1 MNMAPLPPRLTREE
15 SRLQTRAHLLAAAKR
30 LFVERGFGATSL
42 RDIATEAGYT
52 QGAFY
57 SNFASKEELF
67 VELMRERST
76 TQVAD
81 IARALG
87 DPSAS
92 GDDIL
97 DALEAW
103 SRTVDAE
110 PEWSVLGV
118 EFKLHGRRNP
128 AFAKAS
134 EALLDTHRDGLAYCI
149 EQIFARF
156 GKVPPESPAVLAVSF
171 MGLSQGL
178 SLQQS
183 ILSEVP
189 IGHMIMVFL
198 RSLLA
203 SAEPVHSSVR
213 SGAKKD

>member
-1 MNMAPLPPRLTREE
+1 MNTVTKPPRLSREE

-42 RDIATEAGYT
+42 RDIAAEAGYT

-57 SNFASKEELF
+57 SNFASKEDLF
-67 VELMRERST
+67 VELMRERSK
-76 TQVAD
+76 TQMTD
-81 IARALG
+81 IARTLS

-92 GDDIL
+92 ADDIL
-97 DALEAW
+97 NALEIWAQ
-103 SRTVDAE
+103 TLDAE

-118 EFKLHGRRNP
+118 EFKLQGRRNP
-128 AFAKAS
+128 VFATAS
-134 EALLDTHRDGLAYCI
+134 QALLDAHRDGLAYCI
-149 EQIFARF
+149 GQIFARLDR
-156 GKVPPESPAVLAVSF
+156 VPPESPTVLAASF

-178 SLQQS
+178 ALQRS
-183 ILSEVP
+183 MLSEVP

-203 SAEPVHSSVR
+203 AAAPAR
-213 SGAKKD
+213 

>member
-1 MNMAPLPPRLTREE
+1 MNTAAKPPRLSREE

-42 RDIATEAGYT
+42 RDIAAEAGYT

-57 SNFASKEELF
+57 SNFASKEDLF
-67 VELMRERST
+67 VELMRERSKA
-76 TQVAD
+76 QMSD
-81 IARALG
+81 IAQTLS

-92 GDDIL
+92 ADGIL
-97 DALEAW
+97 SALEIWAQ
-103 SRTVDAE
+103 TLDAE

-118 EFKLHGRRNP
+118 EFKLQGRRNP
-128 AFAKAS
+128 VFATAS
-134 EALLDTHRDGLAYCI
+134 QALLDAHRDGLAYCI
-149 EQIFARF
+149 GQIFAKLER
-156 GKVPPESPAVLAVSF
+156 VPPESPTVLAAAF

-178 SLQQS
+178 ALQRS
-183 ILSEVP
+183 MLSEVP

-203 SAEPVHSSVR
+203 AAPPVR
-213 SGAKKD
+213 

>member
-1 MNMAPLPPRLTREE
+1 MKAAPSSPRLSREE

-42 RDIATEAGYT
+42 RDIAAEAGYT

-67 VELMRERST
+67 MELMRERSK
-76 TQVAD
+76 TQVSD

-92 GDDIL
+92 AEDIL
-97 DALEAW
+97 NALEIWAQ
-103 SRTVDAE
+103 TLDAE

-118 EFKLHGRRNP
+118 EFKLQGRRNP
-128 AFAKAS
+128 VFATAS
-134 EALLDTHRDGLAYCI
+134 EALLNTHRDGLAYCI
-149 EQIFARF
+149 TQIFGRL
-156 GKVPPESPAVLAVSF
+156 GKVPPESPAVLAAAF

-178 SLQQS
+178 ALQRP
-183 ILSEVP
+183 LLAEVP

-203 SAEPVHSSVR
+203 AAPAVDE
-213 SGAKKD
+213 A

>member
-1 MNMAPLPPRLTREE
+1 MNTVTKLPRLSREE

-42 RDIATEAGYT
+42 RDIAAEAGYT

-57 SNFASKEELF
+57 SNFASKEDLF
-67 VELMRERST
+67 VELMRERSK
-76 TQVAD
+76 TQMTD
-81 IARALG
+81 IARTLS

-92 GDDIL
+92 ADDIL
-97 DALEAW
+97 NALEIWAQ
-103 SRTVDAE
+103 TLDAE

-118 EFKLHGRRNP
+118 EFKLQGRRNP
-128 AFAKAS
+128 VFATAS
-134 EALLDTHRDGLAYCI
+134 QALLDAHRDGLAYCI
-149 EQIFARF
+149 GQIFARLDR
-156 GKVPPESPAVLAVSF
+156 VPPESPTVLAASF

-178 SLQQS
+178 ALQRS
-183 ILSEVP
+183 MLSEVP

-203 SAEPVHSSVR
+203 AARPAR
-213 SGAKKD
+213 

>member
-1 MNMAPLPPRLTREE
+1 MNTVTKLPRLSREE

-42 RDIATEAGYT
+42 RDIAAEAGYT

-57 SNFASKEELF
+57 SNFASKEDLF
-67 VELMRERST
+67 VELMRERSK
-76 TQVAD
+76 TQMTD
-81 IARALG
+81 IARTLS

-92 GDDIL
+92 ADDIL
-97 DALEAW
+97 NALEIWAQ
-103 SRTVDAE
+103 TLDAE

-118 EFKLHGRRNP
+118 EFKLQGRRNP
-128 AFAKAS
+128 VFATAS
-134 EALLDTHRDGLAYCI
+134 QALLDAHRDGLAYCI
-149 EQIFARF
+149 GQIFARLDR
-156 GKVPPESPAVLAVSF
+156 VPPESPTVLAASF

-178 SLQQS
+178 ALQRS
-183 ILSEVP
+183 MLSEVP

-203 SAEPVHSSVR
+203 AAPPAR
-213 SGAKKD
+213 

>member
-1 MNMAPLPPRLTREE
+1 MNTAAKPPRLSREE

-42 RDIATEAGYT
+42 RDIAAEAGYT

-57 SNFASKEELF
+57 SNFASKEDLF
-67 VELMRERST
+67 VELMRERSRA
-76 TQVAD
+76 QMSD
-81 IARALG
+81 IAQTLS

-92 GDDIL
+92 ADGIL
-97 DALEAW
+97 SALEIWAQ
-103 SRTVDAE
+103 TLDAE

-118 EFKLHGRRNP
+118 EFKLQGRRNP
-128 AFAKAS
+128 VFATAS
-134 EALLDTHRDGLAYCI
+134 QALLDAHRDGLAYCI
-149 EQIFARF
+149 GQIFAKLGR
-156 GKVPPESPAVLAVSF
+156 VPPESPTVLAAAF

-178 SLQQS
+178 ALQRS
-183 ILSEVP
+183 MLSEVP

-203 SAEPVHSSVR
+203 AAPPVR
-213 SGAKKD
+213 

>member
-1 MNMAPLPPRLTREE
+1 MTTAPLPARPSREE

-30 LFVERGFGATSL
+30 LFVDRGFGATSL
-42 RDIATEAGYT
+42 RDIAAEAGYT

-57 SNFASKEELF
+57 SNFASKEALF
-67 VELMRERST
+67 VELMRERSR
-76 TQVAD
+76 TQVED

-97 DALEAW
+97 NALEVW

-118 EFKLHGRRNP
+118 EFKLQGRRNP
-128 AFAKAS
+128 AFATAS
-134 EALLDTHRDGLAYCI
+134 QALLDSHRDGLACCI
-149 EQIFARF
+149 EQIFARMK
-156 GKVPPESPAVLAVSF
+156 KVPPESPTVLAVSF

-189 IGHMIMVFL
+189 IGRMIMVFL

-203 SAEPVHSSVR
+203 AAAPVR
-213 SGAKKD
+213 

>member
-1 MNMAPLPPRLTREE
+1 MNMASHPPRLSREE
-15 SRLQTRAHLLAAAKR
+15 SRLQTRAQLLAAAKR
-30 LFVERGFGATSL
+30 LFVDRGFGATSL
-42 RDIATEAGYT
+42 RDIAAEAGYT

-57 SNFASKEELF
+57 SNFASKEALF

-76 TQVAD
+76 TQVAA
-81 IARALG
+81 IARTLS

-92 GDDIL
+92 ADDIL
-97 DALEAW
+97 NALEVW
-103 SRTVDAE
+103 SQTVDAE

-118 EFKLHGRRNP
+118 EFKLQGRRNP
-128 AFAKAS
+128 AFAAAS
-134 EALLDTHRDGLAYCI
+134 QALLDGHRDGLAYCI
-149 EQIFARF
+149 EQIFARMK
-156 GKVPPESPAVLAVSF
+156 KVPPESPTVLAVSF

-183 ILSEVP
+183 ILSDVP

-203 SAEPVHSSVR
+203 TAAPAR
-213 SGAKKD
+213 

>member
-1 MNMAPLPPRLTREE
+1 MNTVTKLPRLSREE

-42 RDIATEAGYT
+42 RDIAAEAGYT

-57 SNFASKEELF
+57 SNFASKEDLF
-67 VELMRERST
+67 VELMRERSK
-76 TQVAD
+76 TQMTD
-81 IARALG
+81 IARTLS

-92 GDDIL
+92 ADDIL
-97 DALEAW
+97 NALEIWAQ
-103 SRTVDAE
+103 TLDAE

-118 EFKLHGRRNP
+118 EFKLQGRRNP
-128 AFAKAS
+128 VFATAS
-134 EALLDTHRDGLAYCI
+134 QALLDAHRDGLAYCI
-149 EQIFARF
+149 GQIFARLDR
-156 GKVPPESPAVLAVSF
+156 VPPESPTVLAASF

-178 SLQQS
+178 ALQRS
-183 ILSEVP
+183 MLSEVP

-203 SAEPVHSSVR
+203 AAAPAR
-213 SGAKKD
+213 

>member
-1 MNMAPLPPRLTREE
+1 MNTAATPPRLSREE
-15 SRLQTRAHLLAAAKR
+15 SRLQTRTQLLAAAKR

-42 RDIATEAGYT
+42 RDIAAEAGYT

-57 SNFASKEELF
+57 SNFASKEALF
-67 VELMRERST
+67 VALMHERSR
-76 TQVAD
+76 TQVTD
-81 IARALG
+81 IARILS

-92 GDDIL
+92 ADDIL

-103 SRTVDAE
+103 AQKLDAE

-118 EFKLHGRRNP
+118 EFKLQGARSP
-128 AFAKAS
+128 VFAETS
-134 EALLDTHRDGLAYCI
+134 QALLDAHRDGLAHCI
-149 EQIFARF
+149 AQIFARL
-156 GKVPPESPAVLAVSF
+156 GKVPPEPPAVLAAAF

-178 SLQQS
+178 ALQRS
-183 ILSEVP
+183 MLSEVP

-203 SAEPVHSSVR
+203 ASPSVR
-213 SGAKKD
+213 

>member
-1 MNMAPLPPRLTREE
+1 MNTVTKLPRLSREE

-42 RDIATEAGYT
+42 RDIAAEAGYT

-57 SNFASKEELF
+57 SNFASKEDLF
-67 VELMRERST
+67 VELMRERSK
-76 TQVAD
+76 TQMTD
-81 IARALG
+81 IARTLS

-92 GDDIL
+92 ADDIL
-97 DALEAW
+97 NALEIWAQ
-103 SRTVDAE
+103 TLDAE

-118 EFKLHGRRNP
+118 EFKLQGRRNP
-128 AFAKAS
+128 VFATAS
-134 EALLDTHRDGLAYCI
+134 QALLDAHRDGLAYCI
-149 EQIFARF
+149 GQIFARLDR
-156 GKVPPESPAVLAVSF
+156 VPPESPTVLAASF

-178 SLQQS
+178 ALQRS
-183 ILSEVP
+183 MLSEVP

-203 SAEPVHSSVR
+203 AAPPVR
-213 SGAKKD
+213 